1 MALEAVNDCEITQ
14 DLVQAEMERYG
25 LSQTQV
31 ARESDMAASR
41 LNQWLSGKYRGDNEA
56 VAVDMRRWLNAR
68 SERTTAAGRLPEAPA
83 WIATETA
90 KRILSALA
98 YAQMAGDVSVVYG
111 GAGVGKTCTARQY
124 ARENP
129 NVWIATMTPS
139 VASVATSLERIAHAL
154 GIRETPQGAARIEAA
169 IIDRLQGTSGLL
181 VVDEAQHLSKL
192 ALEGVR
198 GLHDA
203 TGVGLALLGNDQV
216 YSQLTG
222 GARQAHFA
230 QLFSRIGN
238 RMRLSAP
245 TDADVTILA
254 EAWGIA
260 ANAKTVCRK
269 IAGQPGALRGLTK
282 ALRMATMAA
291 AGEGAALARE
301 HIKFAWESLGG
312 SL

>member
-1 MALEAVNDCEITQ
+1 
-14 DLVQAEMERYG
+14 
-25 LSQTQV
+25 V
-31 ARESDMAASR
+31 ASSR

-56 VAVDMRRWLNAR
+56 VAADMRRWLNAR
-68 SERTTAAGRLPEAPA
+68 SERTTAAGHLPEAPA

-90 KRILSALA
+90 QRILSALA
-98 YAQMAGDVSVVYG
+98 YAQMAGDISVVYG

-139 VASVATSLERIAHAL
+139 AAGVVTSLERIAHAMGL
-154 GIRETPQGAARIEAA
+154 RDMPQGGARIEAA
-169 IIDRLQGTSGLL
+169 IIDRLRGTAGLL

-192 ALEGVR
+192 ALESVR
-198 GLHDA
+198 SLHDA
-203 TGVGLALLGNDQV
+203 TGVGLTLLGNDQV
-216 YSQLTG
+216 YAQLTG

-230 QLFSRIGN
+230 QLFSRVGN
-238 RMRLSAP
+238 RMRLGGP

-254 EAWGIA
+254 EAWCIEAG
-260 ANAKTVCRK
+260 AKPICRK

-282 ALRMATMAA
+282 ALRMAAMAA
-291 AGEGAALARE
+291 AGEGNTLAKE